1 MKKILVFIV
10 SGLILSGCAQST
22 AMLGPAITLASSGN
36 VSQAGL
42 TFITNKAVEK
52 ETGMDTV
59 SFVSNKIEQQNSKT
73 RLKRDFK
80 KLVQNNIYFSLEL
93 SSQISSTLGN
103 QALWGRHQSLLKS
116 IKDIPYWDSKRLKDS
131 IFPLFNPLN
140 SFTMIAEP
148 DK

>member
-1 MKKILVFIV
+1 MKKIFVFIV

-42 TFITNKAVEK
+42 TFVTNKAVEK

-59 SFVSNKIEQQNSKT
+59 SFVTNKIEKQNSKN

-80 KLVQNNIYFSLEL
+80 KLVQNNFEKTREILIL
-93 SSQISSTLGN
+93 QD
-103 QALWGRHQSLLKS
+103 QSNTFK
-116 IKDIPYWDSKRLKDS
+116 
-131 IFPLFNPLN
+131 
-140 SFTMIAEP
+140 
-148 DK
+148 